1 MNVYYEIMASVGGAG
16 KPLPAALRSEELTRS
31 VWQKNVQAAE
41 ENNDPGTFT
50 ALIGYEW
57 SSNTGGNN
65 LHRVVV
71 FRDGAEKTEQIL
83 PFSSFESDNPEDLW
97 KALQNYETKT
107 GGSVLA
113 IPHNGNLSNGLMFPL
128 VNPVG
133 GKPITAEYA
142 RTRASLEPLME
153 VTQMKGDGETHP
165 FLSPNDEFANFERWD
180 TEIST

>member
-1 MNVYYEIMASVGGAG
+1 MER
-16 KPLPAALRSEELTRS
+16 KRS
-31 VWQKNVQAAE
+31 
-41 ENNDPGTFT
+41 
-50 ALIGYEW
+50 
-57 SSNTGGNN
+57 
-65 LHRVVV
+65 
-71 FRDGAEKTEQIL
+71 EQIL

-142 RTRASLEPLME
+142 RTRASLEPLMKLPRPRAME
-153 VTQMKGDGETHP
+153 RRIPLCLRMTSSPTSSGGTRET
-165 FLSPNDEFANFERWD
+165 
-180 TEIST
+180 ST